1 MPGDGGCGARGERRL
16 GEVPG
21 SRLDG
26 RDTTSIG
33 RANLD
38 GSGVDSQFITVPGGR
53 LSGVALDSSFVYW
66 TDLRGTVERANLDG
80 TGITQSF
87 VAEAGKASGVAVD
100 GRYIYW
106 TQIFGTRL
114 AGRMAG
120 PSGGPI
126 STERARI
133 RASLRT
139 RFCRGE

>member
-1 MPGDGGCGARGERRL
+1 MALIAARMSVLRGRPPGRAGGIR
-16 GEVPG
+16 
-21 SRLDG
+21 
-26 RDTTSIG
+26 TTSIG

-114 AGRMAG
+114 AGSMAG